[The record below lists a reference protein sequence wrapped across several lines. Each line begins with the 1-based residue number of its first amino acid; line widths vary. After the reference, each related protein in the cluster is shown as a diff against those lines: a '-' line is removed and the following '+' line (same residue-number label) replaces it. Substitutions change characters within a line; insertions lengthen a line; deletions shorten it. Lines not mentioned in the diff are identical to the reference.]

1 MHGCNLEQLVV
12 VTRIVSNFW
21 IAIHWAGGGPVSG
34 KGPEVGLGVAPPT
47 ANAVVGVGALF
58 WKDQAQARE
67 AYSRRC
73 FRAAGSSCRFGAPT
87 LIGQLPPLGRNT
99 ILESPGPRTAK
110 LTAAG
115 IFAPPGSSCRFGAPT
130 PIVEISVQSAR
141 PSARGGP
148 VSGMWARPAA
158 NPGIPQIFHT
168 LVTTLIGIRCI
179 FYMPF
184 PESDQE
190 PNKNRHKI
198 IVKLGKWYLTH
209 T

>member
-73 FRAAGSSCRFGAPT
+73 FRAA
-87 LIGQLPPLGRNT
+87 
-99 ILESPGPRTAK
+99 
-110 LTAAG
+110 
-115 IFAPPGSSCRFGAPT
+115 GSSCRFGAPT